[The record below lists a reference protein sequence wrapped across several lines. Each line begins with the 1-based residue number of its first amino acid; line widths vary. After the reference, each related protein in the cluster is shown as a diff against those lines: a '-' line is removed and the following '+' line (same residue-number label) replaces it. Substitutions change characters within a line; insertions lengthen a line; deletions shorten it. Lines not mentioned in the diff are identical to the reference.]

1 MASGDMKMK
10 LLLNSKDFDEKLSK
24 SKKNAKDLGKA
35 GKAGADEFSAAL
47 GKAAAKV
54 AGLVAAQ
61 ATFDRAMKSSQ
72 GVARD
77 YEIAMGTLNGVV
89 DEFLSAIATAD
100 FSNFENGLSNLI
112 SRVNEYEQAARRAQE
127 ATAALGV
134 ASKIDETR
142 YAELKAV
149 AQDKNLPTSKRWQA
163 YYSMRDEVIPGMEKD
178 ASTVY
183 DTILEQAWSTLEK
196 ETNYHWKFTGKELD
210 DALTATINRSSNE
223 IEKVWEN
230 LQDNMPSPG
239 DYMDEAKKL
248 YGLEN
253 RVALSNREYNKVS
266 KKAAEL
272 AEKARKDYV
281 GGYDYAVAALE
292 YALHVGMSKE
302 ELEDLKS
309 NFSAAKDAVKRASDM
324 KGELNGIR
332 DSIGPN
338 PTKTIFKAFSE
349 AASAAWHGQEG
360 ISEET
365 SKDLA
370 AVMGVEYTPPPAP
383 KPITNTITTLI
394 NQLRAIITTPSNQL
408 TPAQLRA
415 IEEEAARSAYISSMP
430 ISDFAG
436 FTAPKVGKL
445 PEKIEGIGNLYDNI
459 LMNNAEEYAKN
470 MEVWQTSVDML
481 SGAFNTL
488 GSSIGGATGEA
499 LAFVGALVD
508 VAAQILPLIANLM
521 AEKAAHDE
529 VAGAAAREAASKA
542 MSAYAG
548 IPFAGIALG
557 LGAVAAVIAAIKSAS
572 NIPKFA
578 DGGIVTSATLGVFG
592 EAGPEAVL
600 PLDKLKDYIGG
611 NEVRVTGNI
620 KASGKELAV
629 VLDNYNR
636 VRNG

>member
-10 LLLNSKDFDEKLSK
+10 LLLDSKDFDQKLGK
-24 SKKNAKDLGKA
+24 SKKEAKELGEA

-47 GKAAAKV
+47 GKVAAKV
-54 AGLVAAQ
+54 GALVAAQ

-100 FSNFENGLSNLI
+100 FSNFENGLLDIINRSNEFQESLKRLKEMQQGGSLVTLREENLYKQNKLI
-112 SRVNEYEQAARRAQE
+112 ATNKDVALDKRFDAYSKMAASANRMIAIGESEFNQ
-127 ATAALGV
+127 V
-134 ASKIDETR
+134 IKSVI
-142 YAELKAV
+142 KAV
-149 AQDKNLPTSKRWQA
+149 
-163 YYSMRDEVIPGMEKD
+163 
-178 ASTVY
+178 
-183 DTILEQAWSTLEK
+183 EK
-196 ETNYHWKFTGKELD
+196 ETGFYDATIRLD
-210 DALTATINRSSNE
+210 DVISAFAAKLDMSTQD
-223 IEKVWEN
+223 IEGVYN
-230 LQDNMPSPG
+230 V
-239 DYMDEAKKL
+239 AKKKR
-248 YGLEN
+248 ED
-253 RVALSNREYNKVS
+253 LSNTGNFVADVRREWGYGAGSVTKQEAEKIRTEALRRQNDAIRELINSEEYSRAMLMYTLNVGFTDEEAQAIEQAVKDAIAVQNKGT
-266 KKAAEL
+266 EL
-272 AEKARKDYV
+272 AQELTGLWSALNQELNAQV
-281 GGYDYAVAALE
+281 SAVN
-292 YALHVGMSKE
+292 VV
-302 ELEDLKS
+302 
-309 NFSAAKDAVKRASDM
+309 NPAVKAKEKIIARAMSPEQKEM
-324 KGELNGIR
+324 LRLQQWN
-332 DSIGPN
+332 
-338 PTKTIFKAFSE
+338 
-349 AASAAWHGQEG
+349 ASH
-360 ISEET
+360 
-365 SKDLA
+365 
-370 AVMGVEYTPPPAP
+370 
-383 KPITNTITTLI
+383 KP
-394 NQLRAIITTPSNQL
+394 
-408 TPAQLRA
+408 
-415 IEEEAARSAYISSMP
+415 
-430 ISDFAG
+430 SDFVG
-436 FTAPKVGKL
+436 VPTPEVGKL
-445 PEKIEGIGNLYDNI
+445 PEKIEGIDNIYDKI
-459 LMNNAEEYAKN
+459 LMNDAEEYAKK

-481 SGAFNTL
+481 SGAFKTL
-488 GSSIGGATGEA
+488 GSSIGGAAGEA
-499 LAFVGALVD
+499 LTFAGALVD

-557 LGAVAAVIAAIKSAS
+557 LGAVAAVMAAIKSAS